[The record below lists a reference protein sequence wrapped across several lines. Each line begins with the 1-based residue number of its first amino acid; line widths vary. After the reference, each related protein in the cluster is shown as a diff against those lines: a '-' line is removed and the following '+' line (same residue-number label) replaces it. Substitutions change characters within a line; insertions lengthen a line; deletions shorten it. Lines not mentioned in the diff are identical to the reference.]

1 MVNRPRVLVAFSSRS
16 GSTAGTAE
24 EIAGI
29 LRAQGFVV
37 DCRTQDEVADLAPYR
52 AVILGSGMFVASRAS
67 DGGGF
72 IERHAEAL
80 RGLDLWLFCS
90 GPIGGRPVAPGE
102 ESHVAAV
109 ARAVGARG
117 VATFGAVE
125 AGDGQDPL
133 PSPVPA
139 DRRKVRAWAA
149 EIAADL
155 GMAPGPAPRGRAR
168 CNRVAAAR

>member
-1 MVNRPRVLVAFSSRS
+1 VVNRQRVLVAFSSRS

-24 EIAGI
+24 EIAAF
-29 LRAQGFVV
+29 LRAQRFVV
-37 DCRTQDEVADLAPYR
+37 DCRSQDEVVDLTIYR

-72 IERHAEAL
+72 IERHAAAL

-90 GPIGGRPVAPGE
+90 GPIGGHRVAPGE
-102 ESHVAAV
+102 ESPVAAV

-125 AGDGQDPL
+125 TDGQSPL
-133 PSPVPA
+133 AAPVPA
-139 DRRKVRAWAA
+139 DRLQIRAWAA
-149 EIAADL
+149 EIAAGL
-155 GMAPGPAPRGRAR
+155 GIAPAPARRGRNRCHGAVPAR
-168 CNRVAAAR
+168 